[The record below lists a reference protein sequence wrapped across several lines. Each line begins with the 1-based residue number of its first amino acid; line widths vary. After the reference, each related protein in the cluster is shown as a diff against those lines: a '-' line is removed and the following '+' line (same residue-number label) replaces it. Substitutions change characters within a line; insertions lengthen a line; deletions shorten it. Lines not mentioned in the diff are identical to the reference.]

1 MNIKRGNMKK
11 LFFVLSVFILTSSC
25 SRKIFSSKDYLVKE
39 TDYVNAFRAFVFANC
54 LNEGTRGNFS
64 KFLEKNNDLGLFSE
78 TEIIFHSTA
87 KFADTLGRAYSHKIV
102 PFEYG
107 DGKGKIPNLS
117 ECYLYSLSNEIDSIA
132 KVSYRKSLKN

>member
-1 MNIKRGNMKK
+1 MKNNIII
-11 LFFVLSVFILTSSC
+11 FIVLTFIFTSC
-25 SRKIFSSKDYLVKE
+25 HSRKLFSSKEYRVKE

-54 LNEGTRGNFS
+54 LNEGTTGNFS
-64 KFLEKNNDLGLFSE
+64 EFLEKNNDLGLFSE
-78 TEIIFHSTA
+78 VEIIFHSTA
-87 KFADTLGRAYSHKIV
+87 KFADTLGRTYSHKIV

-132 KVSYRKSLKN
+132 KVSFRNSLKNE